1 MLPQWWRKC
10 LKHEEKQDVMTA
22 DAKPVT
28 WLAEP
33 RPGLPCTIIGEVAQA
48 HDGSL
53 GQAHAFI
60 DAIAE
65 AGADAVKFQTHI
77 AAAESTPGEPWR
89 KKFSQQ
95 DETRYDYW
103 RRMEFT
109 EPQWHGLKQH
119 AAERGLLFLSSP
131 FSQEAV
137 DLLKR
142 VGVAG
147 WKVASGEVS
156 NLDMIGVMAA
166 TGQPVMLS
174 SGMSGI
180 GELDEA
186 VAVVKKHGAPL
197 AVMQCSTMYPTSPEA
212 VGLNLLG
219 EFRARYGCAVGLSD
233 HSSKIYP
240 SLAAATLGA
249 EVLEVHVAL
258 SRHMFGPDTIASV
271 TPGELA
277 QLVEGVRFIERMR
290 AAPIDKDRSARELE
304 AMRGIFT
311 KSVVAVGDLAA
322 GTVLDARLLAAKKP
336 GTGIPAKELKS
347 LLGRRLKRAVRHDAP
362 LSWDDLE
369 PAA

>member
-1 MLPQWWRKC
+1 MSDRR
-10 LKHEEKQDVMTA
+10 
-22 DAKPVT
+22 PVT
-28 WLAEP
+28 WLSDP
-33 RPGLPCTIIGEVAQA
+33 VPGRPCTIIGEVAQA

-89 KKFSQQ
+89 KKFSLQ

-103 RRMEFT
+103 ARMEFS

-119 AAERGLLFLSSP
+119 AEQRGLLFLSSP
-131 FSQEAV
+131 FSMQAV

-156 NLDMIGVMAA
+156 NLDLIEAMAA
-166 TGQPVMLS
+166 TRQPVMLS
-174 SGMSGI
+174 SGMSGLA
-180 GELDEA
+180 ELDEA
-186 VAVVKKHGAPL
+186 VAAVRRHDAPL

-212 VGLNLLG
+212 VGLNMI
-219 EFRARYGCAVGLSD
+219 ETFRSRYGCAVGLSD

-240 SLAAATLGA
+240 GLAAATLGA

-271 TPGELA
+271 TPEELK
-277 QLVEGVRFIERMR
+277 QLAEGIRFIERMR
-290 AAPIDKDRSARELE
+290 AAPVDKDSSARELD

-322 GTVLDARLLAAKKP
+322 GTVLKTDHLAAKKP
-336 GTGIPAKELKS
+336 GTGIPARELRK
-347 LLGRRLKRAVRHDAP
+347 LAGRRLKRAVSHDTP
-362 LSWDDLE
+362 LTWDDLE
-369 PAA
+369 PPV